1 MTDNLAGNN
10 IYNNTPY
17 GNLGYDNTA
26 NVYNTMLEPV
36 NENAVTNNVA
46 INVLN
51 TNAEFIISSVS
62 ITKYISQQNIIN
74 SVVDV
79 NIYGLKAVYNKNFI
93 NTTRKVIFNKDSLI
107 DDGAT
112 SKNTIKADS
121 IEIVDNK
128 LELTANIVVEPGYKV
143 IEVNNN
149 ITLSSPS
156 VLHMSDNMINR
167 SSDNIDSMISIAN
180 VNGYIDL
187 KNGSKLEIVE
197 NSVDITTNEKAAA
210 VLYLTSNQTI
220 KLSTSSIIIT
230 DKKAYGSEGDNK
242 KNHVNGIY
250 SDNTNGFIEQVDGKI
265 LAKESEIDSIAFSSD
280 KGYGTV
286 YKNWTKDNVSEW
298 TSSIYKSVFKA
309 DTTLHEEL
317 LTQMDG
323 KDVVINKAHTHKE
336 CGITTTSV
344 CAHTGIASHIEAI
357 QYDSFTKED
366 EFPTE
371 GAIYLTEEI
380 ENVGS
385 IALTNDLY
393 IYLNGFNLKGIKF
406 IGGEDIE

>member
-1 MTDNLAGNN
+1 MGSIKVVADIVVDNE
-10 IYNNTPY
+10 T
-17 GNLGYDNTA
+17 TEKEFM
-26 NVYNTMLEPV
+26 YNTMLEPV

-51 TNAEFIISSVS
+51 TNAEFIISSES

-187 KNGSKLEIVE
+187 KKW
-197 NSVDITTNEKAAA
+197 K
-210 VLYLTSNQTI
+210 
-220 KLSTSSIIIT
+220 
-230 DKKAYGSEGDNK
+230 
-242 KNHVNGIY
+242 
-250 SDNTNGFIEQVDGKI
+250 
-265 LAKESEIDSIAFSSD
+265 
-280 KGYGTV
+280 
-286 YKNWTKDNVSEW
+286 
-298 TSSIYKSVFKA
+298 
-309 DTTLHEEL
+309 
-317 LTQMDG
+317 
-323 KDVVINKAHTHKE
+323 
-336 CGITTTSV
+336 
-344 CAHTGIASHIEAI
+344 
-357 QYDSFTKED
+357 
-366 EFPTE
+366 
-371 GAIYLTEEI
+371 
-380 ENVGS
+380 
-385 IALTNDLY
+385 
-393 IYLNGFNLKGIKF
+393 
-406 IGGEDIE
+406 